1 MFATYLIGLRE
12 GLEATLVVSILVAF
26 LVKSQ
31 RRDRLPQV
39 WAGVGLAV
47 ALSVVFGSLIQYTST
62 SLLRTSESREFF
74 EAVTSV
80 AAVVFVTWMIFWMRR
95 AARSIAGELRGKLTE
110 ALAVG
115 SLAVAGMAFLAVVR
129 EGLETA
135 LIFYAAAESVAGGT
149 GAGSLLALIG
159 GIVTAVVIGFGL
171 YRSALK
177 INLSRFFTWTGAL
190 LILVAA
196 GILKYG
202 VHDFQEAGVL
212 PGLNNQAFDISATLD
227 PNAWYGALLAG
238 MFNITAAP
246 TVLELIAWVA
256 YAVPV
261 LVLFLRKPAA
271 APAKPAASA
280 PAPSPA
286 ATTTTTVTSP
296 AEATVAP
303 VEPARPA
310 ATPTEAEPA
319 APVDETAPA
328 ERPQPAAAAPSPRA

>member
-47 ALSVVFGSLIQYTST
+47 VLSVVFGWLINYTST
-62 SLLRTSESREFF
+62 SLLARSQDRELF

-80 AAVVFVTWMIFWMRR
+80 AAVVFVTWMIFWMRT
-95 AARSIAGELRGKLTE
+95 AARGIAGDLRGKLTE

-115 SLAVAGMAFLAVVR
+115 SLAVAGMSFLAVIR

-135 LIFYAAAESVAGGT
+135 LIFYSAAQSAAGG
-149 GAGSLLALIG
+149 AGRGPLLALLG
-159 GIVTAVVIGFGL
+159 GIGTAVLIGFLL

-177 INLSRFFTWTGAL
+177 INLSKFFTWTGAL

-212 PGLNNQAFDISATLD
+212 PGLNSHAFDITAALD
-227 PNAWYGALLAG
+227 PNTWYAALLAG
-238 MFNITAAP
+238 MFNITAKP
-246 TVLELIAWVA
+246 TVLEMIAWVA
-256 YAVPV
+256 YAAPV
-261 LVLFLRKPAA
+261 LFLFLRKPG
-271 APAKPAASA
+271 KPAAGRTTPA
-280 PAPSPA
+280 PAAETPA
-286 ATTTTTVTSP
+286 
-296 AEATVAP
+296 
-303 VEPARPA
+303 
-310 ATPTEAEPA
+310 
-319 APVDETAPA
+319 TAP
-328 ERPQPAAAAPSPRA
+328 QRA

>member
-159 GIVTAVVIGFGL
+159 GIGTAVVIGFGL
-171 YRSALK
+171 YRSALR

-246 TVLELIAWVA
+246 SVLELIAWVA

-261 LVLFLRKPAA
+261 LVLFLRKPTR
-271 APAKPAASA
+271 PAA
-280 PAPSPA
+280 
-286 ATTTTTVTSP
+286 
-296 AEATVAP
+296 
-303 VEPARPA
+303 PA
-310 ATPTEAEPA
+310 ATPAVAPESATPAGSPEPTAAPAEPIRPAAEPA
-319 APVDETAPA
+319 APARNAPA
-328 ERPQPAAAAPSPRA
+328 ERSQPAATAPPPRA

>member
-47 ALSVVFGSLIQYTST
+47 ALSVLFGWLIEYTST
-62 SLLRTSESREFF
+62 SLLARSEDRELF

-95 AARSIAGELRGKLTE
+95 AARTIAGELRGKLTD

-115 SLAVAGMAFLAVVR
+115 SLAVAGMAFLAVIR

-135 LIFYAAAESVAGGT
+135 LIFYSAAQSAAGG
-149 GAGSLLALIG
+149 AGRGPLLALAG
-159 GIVTAVVIGFGL
+159 GIATSVVIGFLL

-177 INLSRFFTWTGAL
+177 INLSKFFTWTGAL

-212 PGLNNQAFDISATLD
+212 PGLNDLAFDITSVLD
-227 PNAWYGALLAG
+227 PTTWYAALLTG

-246 TVLELIAWVA
+246 SVLEMVAWVA

-261 LVLFLRKPAA
+261 MVLFLKKPATAPKPPAA
-271 APAKPAASA
+271 APA
-280 PAPSPA
+280 
-286 ATTTTTVTSP
+286 
-296 AEATVAP
+296 
-303 VEPARPA
+303 
-310 ATPTEAEPA
+310 
-319 APVDETAPA
+319 
-328 ERPQPAAAAPSPRA
+328 QPAAAAGDPVEPAEPAEPAESTASASAPPRA

>member
-31 RRDRLPQV
+31 RRDRLPHV
-39 WAGVGLAV
+39 WAGVALAV
-47 ALSVVFGSLIQYTST
+47 ALSVLFGWLIEYTST
-62 SLLRTSESREFF
+62 SLLARSEDRELF

-80 AAVVFVTWMIFWMRR
+80 AAVVFVTWMIFWMRK
-95 AARSIAGELRGKLTE
+95 AARTISGELRGRLTD

-115 SLAVAGMAFLAVVR
+115 ALAVAGMAFLAVIR

-135 LIFYAAAESVAGGT
+135 LIFYSAAQSAAGG
-149 GAGSLLALIG
+149 AGRGPLLALIG
-159 GIVTAVVIGFGL
+159 GIATAVVLGFLL

-177 INLSRFFTWTGAL
+177 INLSKFFTWTGAL

-212 PGLNNQAFDISATLD
+212 PGLNNQAFDISAVLD
-227 PNAWYGALLAG
+227 PSTWYAALLGG
-238 MFNITAAP
+238 MFNITATP
-246 TVLELIAWVA
+246 TVLEMIAWVA

-261 LVLFLRKPAA
+261 LILFLRKPAGRPA
-271 APAKPAASA
+271 APAKPAASTE
-280 PAPSPA
+280 PA
-286 ATTTTTVTSP
+286 AT
-296 AEATVAP
+296 
-303 VEPARPA
+303 A
-310 ATPTEAEPA
+310 AQAEPA
-319 APVDETAPA
+319 APTAPGA
-328 ERPQPAAAAPSPRA
+328 SDTSAPQRA

>member
-47 ALSVVFGSLIQYTST
+47 ALSVFFGWLIEYTST
-62 SLLRTSESREFF
+62 SLLARSEDRELF

-80 AAVVFVTWMIFWMRR
+80 AAVVFVTWMIFWMRK
-95 AARSIAGELRGKLTE
+95 AARTIAGELRGKLTE

-115 SLAVAGMAFLAVVR
+115 SLAVAGMAFLAVIR

-135 LIFYAAAESVAGGT
+135 LIFYSAAQSAAGGT
-149 GAGSLLALIG
+149 GAGALLSLAG
-159 GIVTAVVIGFGL
+159 GVATAVVIGFLL

-177 INLSRFFTWTGAL
+177 INLSKFFTWTGAL

-212 PGLNNQAFDISATLD
+212 PGLTNQAFDISSALD

-246 TVLELIAWVA
+246 TVLEMIAWVA

-261 LVLFLRKPAA
+261 LVLFLRKPA
-271 APAKPAASA
+271 
-280 PAPSPA
+280 
-286 ATTTTTVTSP
+286 T
-296 AEATVAP
+296 
-303 VEPARPA
+303 PARPA
-310 ATPTEAEPA
+310 APAAPPAATATPAEPA
-319 APVDETAPA
+319 AATTPA
-328 ERPQPAAAAPSPRA
+328 EPAAAEAPTTTATQRA

>member
-39 WAGVGLAV
+39 WVGVGLAV
-47 ALSVVFGSLIQYTST
+47 VLSVFFGWLIEYTST
-62 SLLRTSESREFF
+62 SLLARSEDRELF

-95 AARSIAGELRGKLTE
+95 AARTIAGELRGKLTD

-115 SLAVAGMAFLAVVR
+115 SLAVAGMSFLAVIR

-135 LIFYAAAESVAGGT
+135 LIFYSAAQSAAGG
-149 GAGSLLALIG
+149 AGRGPLLALLG
-159 GIVTAVVIGFGL
+159 GIATAVVIGFLL
-171 YRSALK
+171 YRSALR
-177 INLSRFFTWTGAL
+177 INLSKFFTWTGAL

-212 PGLNNQAFDISATLD
+212 PGLNNLAFDISSVLD
-227 PNAWYGALLAG
+227 PSTWYAALLGG
-238 MFNITAAP
+238 MFNITATP
-246 TVLELIAWVA
+246 SVLEMVAWVA

-261 LVLFLRKPAA
+261 LVLFLRKPAT
-271 APAKPAASA
+271 PAKPAAT
-280 PAPSPA
+280 PAK
-286 ATTTTTVTSP
+286 
-296 AEATVAP
+296 
-303 VEPARPA
+303 PA
-310 ATPTEAEPA
+310 ATPAEPA
-319 APVDETAPA
+319 PAESATAPA
-328 ERPQPAAAAPSPRA
+328 EPGAPATLAEAPAAAGEPTDVPPSARQRA